1 MSRPVIMAASAA
13 PLMME
18 EVKFWL
24 EIMREH
30 ALFIKM
36 GLPADEP
43 GLIKEAEGFYKDFG
57 SLLGRLAKASGEK
70 QFLRLVADSMD
81 VVAEFLRYKR
91 HLLRR
96 MLLCEVSTG
105 IPPMMVDHMAREAE
119 YLLALLGRIKHEAK
133 NHHLS
138 RARENVFW
146 LRIMA
151 DHTKLVRGRIDPSE
165 RAIIHTVD
173 DFSNEFDDLFL
184 QSNDFYS
191 MLTHPD
197 QLPAPALGK
206 KLKQGQYGVM
216 SHLSPASYDRF
227 IRDVRASVLRLRD
240 FKNALHKM
248 TEDCRVVSILPALLA
263 DHIRREADH
272 YLMVLAMMDKGM
284 VGVNGDYAEPVEC
297 VEDSAAGNALVFGDS
312 GLTGAAA
319 ADADVGCPADEE
331 DFGGSVDDE
340 WDDDFDD
347 DRDEDCDEDC
357 DDDCDDDDSDDEA
370 EEESGGREET
380 ITADSLVAPK
390 YVIPKFLMDE
400 ARDPDSADVLPA
412 QTAGQPNPPTPP
424 QEPPRPPMAAKEG
437 KPASQEE
444 PKAGGKFNWGGKWPR
459 PLGKSK

>member
-1 MSRPVIMAASAA
+1 
-13 PLMME
+13 MME

-30 ALFIKM
+30 ALFITM

-57 SLLGRLAKASGEK
+57 GLLGRLAKASGEK

-96 MLLCEVSTG
+96 MLLCEVSAG
-105 IPPMMVDHMAREAE
+105 IPPLMVDHMAREAE
-119 YLLALLGRIKHEAK
+119 YLLALLGRIKHQAK

-227 IRDVRASVLRLRD
+227 TRDVRASVLRLRD

-248 TEDCRVVSILPALLA
+248 TEDCRIVSILPALLA

-284 VGVNGDYAEPVEC
+284 VGVNGDYAEPAEC
-297 VEDSAAGNALVFGDS
+297 FEDTATGNSLVFGDS
-312 GLTGAAA
+312 APAGAVEAA
-319 ADADVGCPADEE
+319 ADDGCPADDE

-340 WDDDFDD
+340 WDDDLDD
-347 DRDEDCDEDC
+347 DR
-357 DDDCDDDDSDDEA
+357 DDDDSDDEA

-390 YVIPKFLMDE
+390 YVTPKFLMDE
-400 ARDPDSADVLPA
+400 AREPDSADVQPA
-412 QTAGQPNPPTPP
+412 HTAAETTSPTPP

-437 KPASQEE
+437 KPVSQEE

>member
-1 MSRPVIMAASAA
+1 MSRPVIMAAPAA

-30 ALFIKM
+30 ALFITM
-36 GLPADEP
+36 GLPAGEP

-70 QFLRLVADSMD
+70 QYLRLVADSMD

-96 MLLCEVSTG
+96 MLLCEVSAG
-105 IPPMMVDHMAREAE
+105 IPPLMVDHMAREAE
-119 YLLALLGRIKHEAK
+119 YLLALLGRIKHQAK

-151 DHTKLVRGRIDPSE
+151 DHTKLLRSRIDPSE
-165 RAIIHTVD
+165 RAIIHTMD
-173 DFSNEFDDLFL
+173 EFSHEFDDLFL

-227 IRDVRASVLRLRD
+227 TRDVRASVLRLRD

-248 TEDCRVVSILPALLA
+248 TEDCRIVSILPALLA
-263 DHIRREADH
+263 DHVRREADH

-284 VGVNGDYAEPVEC
+284 VGVSGDYAEPAEC
-297 VEDSAAGNALVFGDS
+297 LAESSDGSALFYGDS
-312 GLTGAAA
+312 DLAGAAEEV
-319 ADADVGCPADEE
+319 ADIDCSADDEA
-331 DFGGSVDDE
+331 FGGSADNE

-347 DRDEDCDEDC
+347 DRD
-357 DDDCDDDDSDDEA
+357 DDDSDAEA
-370 EEESGGREET
+370 EEESGGRDET
-380 ITADSLVAPK
+380 MSADSLVAPK
-390 YVIPKFLMDE
+390 YVTPKFLMDE
-400 ARDPDSADVLPA
+400 ARDPECSEVQPA
-412 QTAGQPNPPTPP
+412 HHAVEAKSPAAP
-424 QEPPRPPMAAKEG
+424 QDPPRPPTADKEG
-437 KPASQEE
+437 KSGPQEK
-444 PKAGGKFNWGGKWPR
+444 PKPGGKFNWGSKWPR